1 MNFKNY
7 ILYLVTDEEC
17 CKGKDFYESIRKA
30 IQGGVKI
37 VQLREKRMGTRDF
50 YERAL
55 KVKKIC
61 KDLGAIFIINDRLDI
76 ALAVK
81 ADGIHLGQSDMPIE
95 IAKEILKDNFI
106 IGITAK
112 TIEQAI
118 EAEKKGADYIGS
130 GAVFS
135 TTTKEGAKKLEIR
148 ELKEI
153 VDSINIPVYA
163 IGGINS
169 KNVCELKNIDLQG
182 ICSVSGIL
190 AEEDCRY
197 AAEQILEK
205 FLN

>member
-1 MNFKNY
+1 MSLKNC

-17 CKGKDFYESIRKA
+17 CKGKDFYESIRKS
-30 IQGGVKI
+30 IQGGAKI
-37 VQLREKRMGTRDF
+37 VQLREKKMGTRDF

-81 ADGIHLGQSDMPIE
+81 ADGIHLGQLDMPIE
-95 IAKEILKDNFI
+95 IVKEILKDNFI

-112 TIEQAI
+112 TVEQAI
-118 EAEKKGADYIGS
+118 EAEKKGANYIGS
-130 GAVFS
+130 GAVFG
-135 TTTKEGAKKLEIR
+135 TTTKEGTKKLEIQ
-148 ELKEI
+148 ELKNI
-153 VDSINIPVYA
+153 IDSVNIPVYA

-169 KNVCELKNIDLQG
+169 KNVEKLKNIGLQG
-182 ICSVSGIL
+182 ICSISGIL
-190 AEEDCRY
+190 SEEDTKI
-197 AAEQILEK
+197 AAEQILRK